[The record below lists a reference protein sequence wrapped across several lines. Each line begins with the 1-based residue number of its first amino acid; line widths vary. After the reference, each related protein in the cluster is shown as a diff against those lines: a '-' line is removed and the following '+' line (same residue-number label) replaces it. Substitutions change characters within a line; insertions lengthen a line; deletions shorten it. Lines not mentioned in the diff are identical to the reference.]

1 MNHQFQVAGMTCGH
15 CVKAVQRAVQTLDAQ
30 AQVTVDLP
38 TGRVDVDSTQPR
50 EALAVAIKDEGY
62 AVQ

>member
-38 TGRVDVDSTQPR
+38 TGRVDVDSIQPR